1 MANNTSSERSVEN
14 AEQMYAFGKLTKKYV
29 FGVTN
34 SVGDPKDNA
43 KTNYDYLDQVNR
55 LKKIRDENE
64 RSKDAEELAR
74 PKEIAKNALRAELQ
88 VKQREHVEVEA
99 RTMAI
104 VDMQTALMKKI
115 IEDTKE
121 SLREVYAKQ
130 MKEEIYAQYDKT
142 AAAHKEE
149 VKSELVKQLTAEMKA
164 SLKAQYAAQVK
175 DEVTKQRNEE
185 LRSESIRLKAT
196 LRSEVESKLI
206 EELSPGVKTMLRA
219 ELVEP
224 VKEELRKEFRAEVY
238 ADHDKVAIDH
248 EMETRARL
256 MHELTSTVES
266 TMRKQPLEEMEGEVH
281 AKVTDSVY
289 DGPTDRDLRY
299 QNNDHYDDQYDNR
312 RYRYRDDDHQDNED
326 HRYQNDDYD
335 DYEERRYRQRDQHG
349 RDHHHDDRSRSRSP
363 MRLNRDEQPSYHP
376 SRPHDEDLFLPGEPG
391 DETDHVDETQEEAPP
406 SSTFQG
412 VKRSRFE
419 QEYDEDDY
427 WGRSPKRARISGYGG
442 EEEETEEE
450 GSGGFDTRGSSK
462 EDAIDLD
469 DSESGSEAIGPK
481 VAPTNTRSGPF
492 LEDSD
497 DERYAETESFFSGM
511 LAPHPASSGQD
522 AQVNRSV
529 GWDEDP
535 DYDSDGEFDVGKTL
549 VAGGE
554 GVKSLEE

>member
-1 MANNTSSERSVEN
+1 MANNTSGERSVEI
-14 AEQMYAFGKLTKKYV
+14 AEQMYAFGRPTKKYV

-34 SVGDPKDNA
+34 SVGDSKENV

-104 VDMQTALMKKI
+104 LDMQTALMKKI
-115 IEDTKE
+115 VEDTKE

-164 SLKAQYAAQVK
+164 SLKVQYAAQVK
-175 DEVTKQRNEE
+175 DEVIKQRDEE
-185 LRSESIRLKAT
+185 LRSESIRLKVA

-219 ELVEP
+219 ELAEP
-224 VKEELRKEFRAEVY
+224 VKEELRKELRAELY
-238 ADHDKVAIDH
+238 ADRDKVAIDY
-248 EMETRARL
+248 EMETRTRL
-256 MHELTSTVES
+256 MHEPTPTVES
-266 TMRKQPLEEMEGEVH
+266 TMEKQLLEEMEGEVR
-281 AKVTDSVY
+281 AKFTDSVY

-299 QNNDHYDDQYDNR
+299 QKNDHYDDQYDNGG
-312 RYRYRDDDHQDNED
+312 YRYRDDDHQDNEH

-335 DYEERRYRQRDQHG
+335 LYEERRYRQRDQHG

-363 MRLNRDEQPSYHP
+363 MRLNRNEQPSYHP
-376 SRPHDEDLFLPGEPG
+376 SRLHDEDLFLPGEPG
-391 DETDHVDETQEEAPP
+391 DETDHVDEMYEDAPP

-442 EEEETEEE
+442 EEETEEE

-481 VAPTNTRSGPF
+481 FASTNTRNGPF
-492 LEDSD
+492 LDDSD

-522 AQVNRSV
+522 AQVNRSA

-535 DYDSDGEFDVGKTL
+535 DHDSEGELDVEKTL

-554 GVKSLEE
+554 GLKSVEE